1 MALVLAIVLIRL
13 TPARFWLRFLQT
25 SAEPGDE
32 TEIPTHSGGEL
43 APDRPIVE
51 QDNAGAMPV
60 VAPYGEGGGA
70 DKGASSP
77 NTTRKVGRIVGK
89 VAHHLPFRV
98 RCLPQAMAGQWMLR
112 RRGVRSTLVFGVRR
126 GQTKDN
132 HLEFH
137 AWLIAGGECVL
148 GGAEVG
154 SYTAFPPFAAAGFDR

>member
-25 SAEPGDE
+25 SAELGDE
-32 TEIPTHSGGEL
+32 TEIFTNSSGDL
-43 APDRPIVE
+43 ATGRSAAEREHDV
-51 QDNAGAMPV
+51 GMSV
-60 VAPYGEGGGA
+60 VAPHGESGEA
-70 DKGASSP
+70 DKGSSSP
-77 NTTRKVGRIVGK
+77 NATRKVGRIVGK

-126 GQTKDN
+126 GVAKDN

>member
-25 SAEPGDE
+25 SAESGDE
-32 TEIPTHSGGEL
+32 TEIFTHSGGEL
-43 APDRPIVE
+43 APGRSAAERE
-51 QDNAGAMPV
+51 QDMGMSV
-60 VAPYGEGGGA
+60 VAPHGGSGEA
-70 DKGASSP
+70 DKGSSSP
-77 NTTRKVGRIVGK
+77 NAKRKVGRIVGK
-89 VAHHLPFRV
+89 VAHHLPFRI

-126 GQTKDN
+126 GEAKDR

-137 AWLIAGGECVL
+137 AWLVAGGECVL